1 MSELSIIIPSYNE
14 IKTLPFILEKL
25 DSLPFND
32 MEVIV
37 VDDGSIDGTFS
48 YLNNIRNKFK
58 FKLIPLKHEENL
70 GKGAAIL
77 TGIEYATG
85 NYLIIQDADLEY
97 DPVNIIEIYKKL
109 HNSGYDVVFGSRF
122 LSDKADTYNI
132 LYLWGNK
139 FLTFLINFLFLSKI
153 TDSYTCYKAFKTNI
167 AKSLYLSSN
176 GFEIEAEISC
186 KVAYRKYSYYEV
198 TITYKSRSR
207 KEGKKI
213 NFKDAIKGIL
223 KIFELRFISFFKN
236 I

>member
-58 FKLIPLKHEENL
+58 FKFKLIPLKHEEN
-70 GKGAAIL
+70 
-77 TGIEYATG
+77 ATG

-198 TITYKSRSR
+198 PITYKSRSR